1 MSAISECMS
10 LDDSSGHH
18 SDNLEET
25 EHPSDFEMDMDVKLD
40 EGHLPI
46 TAGNSSSTAA
56 KPTGPGHGGMGTTR
70 LDLEEAL
77 DDGLSIVASSGFIYG
92 RSITTQQ
99 SSHRSARTPSS
110 AISEAPNVSK
120 ESSNSASTPSTLS
133 TSYAP
138 RKTREFMQRAMIS
151 PNGIQGPSFIDEEK
165 ETEWNPGH
173 ISGP

>member
-46 TAGNSSSTAA
+46 TAGNSNSTAA

-99 SSHRSARTPSS
+99 SSHRSHRTPSS
-110 AISEAPNVSK
+110 EPPAQTK
-120 ESSNSASTPSTLS
+120 DSSNSESTPSTLS
-133 TSYAP
+133 TLSTSY
-138 RKTREFMQRAMIS
+138 
-151 PNGIQGPSFIDEEK
+151 
-165 ETEWNPGH
+165 
-173 ISGP
+173 